1 MASAAQVTVSA
12 SGQFSSSVVADSPLV
27 APNGLFSLSFVTTN
41 NPTRMAR
48 SVSSV
53 GFDIPVD
60 DFLYTLNGTS
70 QSVTPGEITFNTLA
84 NGGLFNVTI
93 GSGLT
98 AEEFDFEGAQA
109 FSGTT
114 SAPVFATGTFAISS
128 WTYSDPANFDVVTP
142 ASAAVS
148 INPSPEPS
156 TLLLISGGLMAR
168 SAGNS
173 ADVNQE
179 RKRNYGEEGYEGN
192 TLWYYRC
199 AVRCKRF
206 G

>member
-1 MASAAQVTVSA
+1 MIAAMIQKPLLFLAMFAAASGVASAGQVTVSA
-12 SGQFSSSVVADSPLV
+12 SGQFGSSDVADSPLV

-41 NPTRMAR
+41 NPAPLAG
-48 SVSSV
+48 SVSSL

-60 DFLYTLNGTS
+60 DFLYMLNGTPE
-70 QSVTPGEITFNTLA
+70 SVTPSEITFNTLA

-114 SAPVFATGTFAISS
+114 AAPVFATGPYAVSN
-128 WTYSDPANFDVVTP
+128 WTYSDPVNFDVETP
-142 ASAAVS
+142 ASSAVS

-156 TLLLISGGLMAR
+156 TLLLISGGLLTSIAWK
-168 SAGNS
+168 S
-173 ADVNQE
+173 
-179 RKRNYGEEGYEGN
+179 RKR
-192 TLWYYRC
+192 
-199 AVRCKRF
+199 
-206 G
+206 